1 MINSFDTD
9 VARHISLN
17 AAVVHYYLLSVGFHK
32 FISGDD
38 NQTGWVRVSVADIH
52 KSLDFISTKQI
63 RLALEELESSG
74 IVLSRIS
81 NEDPRDRTKS
91 YVALTEYPWN
101 GRELQ

>member
-9 VARHISLN
+9 IARHISLN

-32 FISGDD
+32 IKSGD
-38 NQTGWVRVSVADIH
+38 QTGWVRASVTDIH
-52 KSLDFISTKQI
+52 KSLDFISAKQI

-74 IVLSRIS
+74 IVFSRIS

-101 GRELQ
+101 RRELQ